1 MLYQLSYAP
10 RLRHRL
16 YRRPPAGLMPGIIS
30 CVGRFAMP
38 ALFSALTFAFALIT
52 VASASHGRWVI
63 AIAAAAIGLWMAQF
77 AWAALRRMR
86 R

>member
-1 MLYQLSYAP
+1 LTQ
-10 RLRHRL
+10 
-16 YRRPPAGLMPGIIS
+16 GIIS
-30 CVGRFAMP
+30 RVGRFAMP
-38 ALFSALTFAFALIT
+38 ALFSVLTFAFVVIT